1 MEMILKNGKTVTFRH
16 AELADAQNIVDY
28 IHIVA
33 GESDNLS
40 FGADAVPITIES
52 EIIYLKGLEDA
63 LTSAHFVAICE
74 DEILATSNISVK
86 MRPRMAHVG
95 NLGISVRK
103 DFWHLGIG
111 FMLMTMMID
120 WAKSTEILKKINL
133 TVRSDNANAIALYM
147 KCGFKK
153 VGTLHDE
160 MRIAGESVD
169 LDAMELLF

>member
-1 MEMILKNGKTVTFRH
+1 MEVILKNGKPLEVRH
-16 AELADAQNIVDY
+16 AVLADAQGIVDY

-40 FGADAVPITIES
+40 FGADAVPITLDNEM
-52 EIIYLKGLEDA
+52 IYLKGLEDA
-63 LTSAHFVAICE
+63 ATSAHFVAIYE
-74 DEILATSNISVK
+74 GEIIATSNISTK

-103 DFWHLGIG
+103 AYWYMGIG
-111 FMLMTMMID
+111 FILMTMMID
-120 WAKSTEILKKINL
+120 WAKSTGVLKKINL
-133 TVRSDNANAIALYM
+133 TVRSDNANAIALYK
-147 KCGFKK
+147 KCGFRY

-169 LDAMELLF
+169 LEAMELLF